1 MNKKQARLFA
11 IGSTVVA
18 TVAFIGL
25 TIDSHRQFDTLTNA
39 DKITVEVTRGKDVWH
54 KNNCINCHTVFGEG
68 AYYAPDLTKI
78 TKHRGE
84 AYLRAYMK
92 DPAAFYDEKR
102 HRRLMPKQDLSD
114 QDITDLIAFLD
125 WVSNVDN
132 QGWPPR
138 PILVTGATF
147 PGTDQAAAATN
158 AAVAPGA
165 PGAAPDGGAA
175 ANIPP
180 GARPMTGA
188 ENPMALGQN
197 VFRTAAPACT
207 ACHSVAPGV
216 NMAGPSLAGVAGRA
230 QQLLASGQYKGQA
243 KDLEG
248 YLRESVTHPSAYVVP
263 GPMYSAD
270 DTSFMP
276 ATYTTSLTPQ
286 QVDQL
291 VAYLST
297 LK

>member
-11 IGSTVVA
+11 IGSSVA
-18 TVAFIGL
+18 AAVAFIGL
-25 TIDSHRQFDTLTNA
+25 TIDSHRQFGKLTNA
-39 DKITVEVTRGKDVWH
+39 DKITVEVSRGKDVWH

-84 AYLRAYMK
+84 AYLRAYLK
-92 DPAAFYDEKR
+92 DPSKFYDEKK
-102 HRRLMPKQDLSD
+102 HRRLMPRQDLSE

-125 WVSNVDN
+125 WISNVDN

-147 PGTDQAAAATN
+147 PGTDAAAAASAANGAST
-158 AAVAPGA
+158 AVA
-165 PGAAPDGGAA
+165 
-175 ANIPP
+175 PP
-180 GARPMTGA
+180 GARPVTGA
-188 ENPMALGQN
+188 ENPIALGEA
-197 VFRTAAPACT
+197 VFRSATPACA

-216 NMAGPSLAGVAGRA
+216 NMAGPSLAGISSRTET
-230 QQLLASGQYKGQA
+230 LLASGPYKGKA
-243 KDLEG
+243 KDLAG
-248 YLRESVTHPSAYVVP
+248 YIRESVLEPSAHVVP
-263 GPMYSAD
+263 GPMYSANGV
-270 DTSFMP
+270 SFMP
-276 ATYTTSLTPQ
+276 TTYAKDLTAA

-291 VAYLST
+291 AAYLSS